1 MLSRVSRLNLKPKL
15 VIYGK
20 SVLKGIRSLFS
31 LFDFCV
37 AGRNVD
43 SYEDLELSVKVQNVC
58 HLKSWRSR

>member
-1 MLSRVSRLNLKPKL
+1 MLSRVPRLNLKPKL

-20 SVLKGIRSLFS
+20 SVLKGIRSLVS
-31 LFDFCV
+31 FDFCV

-58 HLKSWRSR
+58 HLNSWRSR